1 MIFLHGCLQHISFDT
16 TCSKPI
22 RCQCSAAIP
31 DSGGSRVNARLID
44 HLVLPVADLA
54 VARSRLAELGFTVA
68 PEAFHPFG
76 TANACVFFSD
86 GAYLEPLA
94 IANRRQAAAAAKRG
108 NVFTARDLAFRKAR
122 NRQGFSALA
131 VATGDAAADHA
142 RFRLRGISAGD
153 ILEFSRGVKMP
164 DGSETEASFRLAF
177 AGDEHAPDF
186 FLFSAQ
192 RINPLP
198 ADRGELE
205 RHSNTVTGLSE
216 IVLSAA
222 SPDDFAPLLEEV
234 LLAKAGIEAAAVELV
249 ASNTRIRVMQDQDL
263 ESEFALVPLP
273 NAEGLRG
280 RAIIFKTADLA
291 VTEII
296 LAANDVAFV
305 RREGRVL
312 VQAAPGQGVLFGFE
326 E

>member
-1 MIFLHGCLQHISFDT
+1 MN
-16 TCSKPI
+16 
-22 RCQCSAAIP
+22 AIP
-31 DSGGSRVNARLID
+31 ID

-54 VARSRLAELGFTVA
+54 VARVRLSELGFAVA
-68 PEAFHPFG
+68 PDAFHPFG

-86 GAYLEPLA
+86 GTYLEPLA
-94 IANRRQAAAAAKRG
+94 IANRRHASAAAKRG

-131 VATGDAAADHA
+131 VGTGDAAADHA
-142 RFRLRGISAGD
+142 RFEQQGISAGEV
-153 ILEFSRGVKMP
+153 LEFSRGVKMP

-177 AGDEHAPDF
+177 AGEERAPDF
-186 FLFSAQ
+186 FLFSCQ

-205 RHSNTVTGLSE
+205 RHANTVTALSE
-216 IVLSAA
+216 IVLSAPA
-222 SPDDFAPLLEEV
+222 PSEFAPLHEEV
-234 LLAKAGIEAAAVELV
+234 LTTKAEIEPGLLRLAAAN
-249 ASNTRIRVMQDQDL
+249 ARIRVARDQDL
-263 ESEFALVPLP
+263 ELEFALAPLG
-273 NAEGLRG
+273 NADGLRG

-291 VTEII
+291 VTEIT

-305 RREGRVL
+305 RRDGRVL
-312 VQAAPGQGVLFGFE
+312 VQAVPGQGVLFGFE